1 MPPRRKPTKKKE
13 VPAPVASSSD
23 AVATTKFK
31 GKAQA
36 PPTKSS
42 IVQAKLKD
50 AQATTIQERNRK
62 APSKLQQ
69 HWGQVRASPFGA
81 NLIQNE
87 ETADENKK
95 ASDYHEWRANNLKP
109 LEFPKGNFDH
119 IYGQETID
127 EIDSTPLRVKDH
139 VVENARTPAVSTVTD
154 NENDD
159 DSDDDALMAD
169 AQASNSLPA
178 SHPLA
183 AAGQTFH
190 DYGSTKTP
198 DDAPVGSL
206 KDKWRLLPHFLRL
219 RSLLRQ
225 HIDSFDHFVNV
236 EMKQIVQSPSA
247 CEIRSDH
254 DPKFYLRYTDC
265 WVGEPSVQE
274 DSYALQTATPFQ
286 CRLRDCSYSAPIFV
300 NVRYTRGRQI
310 VVKRKV
316 MIGRMPIML
325 RSTKCLLRNKTERE
339 LQAMKECPYDP
350 GGYFVIKG
358 VEKVI
363 LIQEQLSKNRVILE
377 DDGKGLITASIT
389 SSTHERK
396 SKAYMIVKHGRV
408 YLKNNTLGDDI
419 PIAIILKA
427 MGIESDLEMVQLVG
441 SEDYLVNALALSLEE
456 PARLGIHTQTQ
467 ALRFIGGKIR
477 GRAQANSNSFGGY
490 RKPQLPEDEARDV
503 LANVVLSHVPV
514 EKFNFRTKAIFI
526 GHITRRVLLVHLG
539 KMPLDDKDYYG
550 NKRLEVAGNLLSLLF
565 EDLFKIFNKDLKRQ
579 ADMVLQKANRA
590 QAFDVVKSIRPD
602 TISNGMINAIA
613 TGNWVLKR
621 FRMDRAGVTQVL
633 SRLSYMSALGM
644 MTRINSQFEKTRK
657 VSGPRSLQPS
667 QWGMLCPADTP
678 EGEACGLVKN
688 LALLGHITTDED
700 DTGPIERLCRDL
712 GVEDVHR
719 MTGHEI
725 NSQSASLVFLNGI
738 MLGAHTAPQTLVD
751 HLRQMRRRGLGA
763 GEFVSVYFHPEQRAV
778 HIATDG
784 GRVCRPLVLVDEV
797 TGSPKLKQ
805 RHLEALAL
813 GTMDIKDLL
822 REGIVEYV
830 DCNEENNTLIAVTEN
845 DLAVALLLAES
856 HPEKKRMMYTHLEI
870 DPFTILGVIGGIIP
884 FPHHNQSPRNTYTVA
899 MAKQAMGTIGINEYQ
914 RMDGLIYTMVY
925 PQKTMVKSRTLDL
938 LNFDNI
944 PGGQNSSIAVMA
956 YSGYDIEDAV
966 ILNKASI
973 DRGFGRCMLLRKH
986 QTSVR
991 RYANGTM
998 DRTCGP
1004 PDPTQFP
1011 DGEQDKRYTKYQA
1024 IDKDG
1029 ICKVGEFMES
1039 GSVMV
1044 NKESPLDTT
1053 TSAMSGV
1060 EFGFNTGA
1068 PANVQYKASG
1078 MSYRGGAPMY
1088 VDKVLITSNENEQ
1101 FLIKVMLR
1109 QVRRPEIGDKFAS
1122 RHGQKG
1128 VCGLIVPEENM
1139 PFNEMGHPPDLI
1151 MNPHGF
1157 PSRMTVGK
1165 LLELLVGKAGVY
1177 VGRQGYSTAFGEE
1190 HGSADTAEGAAEAL
1204 IRCGLNYT
1212 GKDIFYSG
1220 ASGEPLDA
1228 YIFSGPVFYQKL
1240 KHMVLDKAHARARGP
1255 RAVLTRQPTEG
1266 RSRDGGLRL
1275 GEMERDCLIAYGASN
1290 LIMERLMHSSDAFSA
1305 NVCLTCGLLQY
1316 QNWCQYCRSGEKVA
1330 DLRLPYACKLLF
1342 QELQSMN
1349 VLPRLRLQDM

>member
-1 MPPRRKPTKKKE
+1 MPPRRKRVAAKTKAA
-13 VPAPVASSSD
+13 PAPVSSSSD
-23 AVATTKFK
+23 VAVAAAESGLLQKL
-31 GKAQA
+31 
-36 PPTKSS
+36 PE
-42 IVQAKLKD
+42 VAKLMARLGD
-50 AQATTIQERNRK
+50 AKNSTTTATETSTTGQARS
-62 APSKLQQ
+62 ALQQ
-69 HWGQVRASPFGA
+69 HWGQVRATPFGA
-81 NLIQNE
+81 CLIQNE
-87 ETADENKK
+87 AEADENKK
-95 ASDYHEWRANNLKP
+95 ATDFHEWRATHLQP

-119 IYGQETID
+119 IYGQATID
-127 EIDSTPLRVKDH
+127 EIDSTPLSPKDSALGAMPMMDTATAPTAAVTTVKAD
-139 VVENARTPAVSTVTD
+139 ED
-154 NENDD
+154 EE
-159 DSDDDALMAD
+159 DSVMAD
-169 AQASNSLPA
+169 APA
-178 SHPLA
+178 SA
-183 AAGQTFH
+183 ADALPPQPQPTSTSPMNHH

-198 DDAPVGSL
+198 DDAPVGAL

-236 EMKQIVQSPSA
+236 ELKQIVQSPSA

-286 CRLRDCSYSAPIFV
+286 CRLRDCSYSAPLYV

-325 RSTKCLLRNKTERE
+325 RSSKCLLRNKTEAE

-377 DDGKGLITASIT
+377 DDGKGVVTASIT

-396 SKAYMIVKHGRV
+396 SKAYLIVKHGRV
-408 YLKNNTLGDDI
+408 FLKNNTLGDDI
-419 PIAIILKA
+419 PIAIVLKA

-441 SEDYLVNALALSLEE
+441 SEDYLVNSLALSLEE

-477 GRAQANSNSFGGY
+477 GRAASSGYGGY

-514 EKFNFRTKAIFI
+514 KKYNFHTKAIFI

-590 QAFDVVKSIRPD
+590 QAFDIVKSIRAD

-725 NSQSASLVFLNGI
+725 NSKSACLVFLNGI
-738 MLGAHTAPQTLVD
+738 VLGAHTAPQKLVD

-763 GEFVSVYFHPEQRAV
+763 GEFVSVYFHLEQRAV

-784 GRVCRPLVLVDEV
+784 GRVCRPLVLVDES
-797 TGSPKLKQ
+797 TGLPKLKQ

-830 DCNEENNTLIAVTEN
+830 DCNEENNTLIAVTEH
-845 DLAVALLLAES
+845 DLAVALMLAKR
-856 HPEKKRMMYTHLEI
+856 HPQRKRKVYTHLEI

-884 FPHHNQSPRNTYTVA
+884 VCFEPH
-899 MAKQAMGTIGINEYQ
+899 
-914 RMDGLIYTMVY
+914 
-925 PQKTMVKSRTLDL
+925 
-938 LNFDNI
+938 F
-944 PGGQNSSIAVMA
+944 
-956 YSGYDIEDAV
+956 
-966 ILNKASI
+966 
-973 DRGFGRCMLLRKH
+973 
-986 QTSVR
+986 
-991 RYANGTM
+991 
-998 DRTCGP
+998 
-1004 PDPTQFP
+1004 
-1011 DGEQDKRYTKYQA
+1011 
-1024 IDKDG
+1024 
-1029 ICKVGEFMES
+1029 
-1039 GSVMV
+1039 
-1044 NKESPLDTT
+1044 
-1053 TSAMSGV
+1053 
-1060 EFGFNTGA
+1060 
-1068 PANVQYKASG
+1068 
-1078 MSYRGGAPMY
+1078 
-1088 VDKVLITSNENEQ
+1088 VLY
-1101 FLIKVMLR
+1101 
-1109 QVRRPEIGDKFAS
+1109 
-1122 RHGQKG
+1122 H
-1128 VCGLIVPEENM
+1128 
-1139 PFNEMGHPPDLI
+1139 
-1151 MNPHGF
+1151 
-1157 PSRMTVGK
+1157 
-1165 LLELLVGKAGVY
+1165 
-1177 VGRQGYSTAFGEE
+1177 
-1190 HGSADTAEGAAEAL
+1190 
-1204 IRCGLNYT
+1204 
-1212 GKDIFYSG
+1212 
-1220 ASGEPLDA
+1220 
-1228 YIFSGPVFYQKL
+1228 
-1240 KHMVLDKAHARARGP
+1240 
-1255 RAVLTRQPTEG
+1255 
-1266 RSRDGGLRL
+1266 RL
-1275 GEMERDCLIAYGASN
+1275 YL
-1290 LIMERLMHSSDAFSA
+1290 
-1305 NVCLTCGLLQY
+1305 
-1316 QNWCQYCRSGEKVA
+1316 
-1330 DLRLPYACKLLF
+1330 
-1342 QELQSMN
+1342 
-1349 VLPRLRLQDM
+1349 

>member
-1 MPPRRKPTKKKE
+1 MPPRRKPKRSASKKTPPRAA
-13 VPAPVASSSD
+13 PAAPEVASSND
-23 AVATTKFK
+23 VALPAEGVALLQKLPEVAK
-31 GKAQA
+31 LLLNAQDGGKA
-36 PPTKSS
+36 SS
-42 IVQAKLKD
+42 AASSALK
-50 AQATTIQERNRK
+50 QK
-62 APSKLQQ
+62 GPSALQQ

-81 NLIQNE
+81 CLIQNE
-87 ETADENKK
+87 AEADENKK
-95 ASDYHEWRANNLKP
+95 ATDFHEWRATQLKP

-119 IYGQETID
+119 IYGQATID
-127 EIDSTPLRVKDH
+127 EVDSTPLKPKDSALGAMPMIDPP
-139 VVENARTPAVSTVTD
+139 EVSTVSEDEGDGDAVMTD
-154 NENDD
+154 TVP
-159 DSDDDALMAD
+159 SQQQL
-169 AQASNSLPA
+169 QQQPA
-178 SHPLA
+178 VNQSY
-183 AAGQTFH
+183 H

-236 EMKQIVQSPSA
+236 ELKQIVQSPSA

-286 CRLRDCSYSAPIFV
+286 CRLRDCSYSAPLYV

-325 RSTKCLLRNKTERE
+325 RSAKCLLRDKTEAE

-377 DDGKGLITASIT
+377 DDGKGVVTASIT

-396 SKAYMIVKHGRV
+396 SKAYLIVKHGRV
-408 YLKNNTLGDDI
+408 FLKNNTLGDDI
-419 PIAIILKA
+419 PIAIVLKA

-441 SEDYLVNALALSLEE
+441 SEDYLVSSLALSLEE
-456 PARLGIHTQTQ
+456 PARLGIYTQTQ

-477 GRAQANSNSFGGY
+477 GRAASSGYGGY

-514 EKFNFRTKAIFI
+514 KKYNFHTKAIFI

-550 NKRLEVAGNLLSLLF
+550 NKRLEVAGDLLSLLF

-579 ADMVLQKANRA
+579 ADMVLQKPNRA
-590 QAFDVVKSIRPD
+590 QAFDIVKSIRPD

-657 VSGPRSLQPS
+657 VSGPRSLQAS

-700 DTGPIERLCRDL
+700 DIGPIERLCRDL

-725 NSQSASLVFLNGI
+725 NSQSAALVFLNGI
-738 MLGAHTAPQTLVD
+738 VLGAHTAPQKLVND
-751 HLRQMRRRGLGA
+751 LRQMRRRGLGA
-763 GEFVSVYFHPEQRAV
+763 GEFVSVYYHLEQRAV

-784 GRVCRPLVLVDEV
+784 GRVCRPLILVDES
-797 TGSPKLKQ
+797 TGMPKLKQ

-830 DCNEENNTLIAVTEN
+830 DCNEENNTLIALTEH
-845 DLAVALLLAES
+845 DLAVALMLGES
-856 HPEKKRMMYTHLEI
+856 DPEKKRTVYTHLEV

-884 FPHHNQSPRNTYTVA
+884 V
-899 MAKQAMGTIGINEYQ
+899 
-914 RMDGLIYTMVY
+914 
-925 PQKTMVKSRTLDL
+925 
-938 LNFDNI
+938 
-944 PGGQNSSIAVMA
+944 SSI
-956 YSGYDIEDAV
+956 
-966 ILNKASI
+966 
-973 DRGFGRCMLLRKH
+973 
-986 QTSVR
+986 
-991 RYANGTM
+991 
-998 DRTCGP
+998 
-1004 PDPTQFP
+1004 
-1011 DGEQDKRYTKYQA
+1011 
-1024 IDKDG
+1024 
-1029 ICKVGEFMES
+1029 
-1039 GSVMV
+1039 
-1044 NKESPLDTT
+1044 
-1053 TSAMSGV
+1053 
-1060 EFGFNTGA
+1060 
-1068 PANVQYKASG
+1068 
-1078 MSYRGGAPMY
+1078 
-1088 VDKVLITSNENEQ
+1088 
-1101 FLIKVMLR
+1101 
-1109 QVRRPEIGDKFAS
+1109 
-1122 RHGQKG
+1122 
-1128 VCGLIVPEENM
+1128 
-1139 PFNEMGHPPDLI
+1139 
-1151 MNPHGF
+1151 
-1157 PSRMTVGK
+1157 
-1165 LLELLVGKAGVY
+1165 
-1177 VGRQGYSTAFGEE
+1177 
-1190 HGSADTAEGAAEAL
+1190 
-1204 IRCGLNYT
+1204 
-1212 GKDIFYSG
+1212 
-1220 ASGEPLDA
+1220 
-1228 YIFSGPVFYQKL
+1228 
-1240 KHMVLDKAHARARGP
+1240 
-1255 RAVLTRQPTEG
+1255 
-1266 RSRDGGLRL
+1266 GLRL
-1275 GEMERDCLIAYGASN
+1275 Y
-1290 LIMERLMHSSDAFSA
+1290 
-1305 NVCLTCGLLQY
+1305 Y
-1316 QNWCQYCRSGEKVA
+1316 
-1330 DLRLPYACKLLF
+1330 
-1342 QELQSMN
+1342 
-1349 VLPRLRLQDM
+1349 